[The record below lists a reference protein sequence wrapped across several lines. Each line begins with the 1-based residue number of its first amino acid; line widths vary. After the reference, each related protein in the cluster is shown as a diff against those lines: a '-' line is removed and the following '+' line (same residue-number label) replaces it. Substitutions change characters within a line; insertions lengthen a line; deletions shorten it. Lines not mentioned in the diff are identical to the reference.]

1 MQTAM
6 KVFSSR
12 ELNRRLTKC
21 VLTHSQADC
30 GVRTVYKAGVHTGH
44 PLDPLSALEIKL
56 VADQCKA
63 YAAHYGYGP
72 LRFNTIGLK
81 VDVPMRCFTVA
92 LAEDT

>member
-1 MQTAM
+1 M
-6 KVFSSR
+6 KVFLSCEDDSR
-12 ELNRRLTKC
+12 STKS
-21 VLTHSQADC
+21 VLMHSDAGD
-30 GVRTVYKAGVHTGH
+30 GVWTVYKAGVHTGH

-81 VDVPMRCFTVA
+81 VDVPMHCSTVA
-92 LAEDT
+92 LAADT

>member
-1 MQTAM
+1 M
-6 KVFSSR
+6 KV
-12 ELNRRLTKC
+12 LTSC
-21 VLTHSQADC
+21 EDDSGSTESVLMHSEAEC
-30 GVRTVYKAGVHTGH
+30 GVWTVYKAGVHTGH

-81 VDVPMRCFTVA
+81 VDVPMHSFTVA

>member
-1 MQTAM
+1 M
-6 KVFSSR
+6 KVLSSC
-12 ELNRRLTKC
+12 EPDNNTTKSF
-21 VLTHSQADC
+21 LMHSEVDC
-30 GVRTVYKAGVHTGH
+30 GVWTVYKAGVHTGH

-63 YAAHYGYGP
+63 YAAHYGYGT